1 MVELKRRSEMK
12 LLETAQYF
20 FDEAAERLGLENSLR
35 ELLRYPKLQLIVT
48 FPVVMDDGTTKHFVG
63 YRVQHHPV
71 FGPCKGGIRFHPD
84 VSLEEVQ
91 ALAILMTWKAG
102 IIGLPFSGAKGGV
115 CCNPKNLS
123 KNEFEQLVRR
133 FAAEISPLIGPERD
147 IPGPDL
153 HANEREMAWIVD
165 TLSMHHQ
172 ARFIPGLVTGK
183 PPILGGSAGRESA
196 TGRGGFFCALEA
208 LNKLSIPLEN
218 ARFVVQGFGNVGW
231 NFARFA
237 HDAGARIIGV
247 SDAQT
252 GLYNPEGIDVL
263 SAYRHKLATGSLVG
277 FSDAEGIS
285 NSELLELS
293 CEVLAPAAVEHQITE
308 ANVGRLRA
316 KIVVELAN
324 GPTTLEADHILY
336 ERDVLLVPDI
346 LANAGGITVSYL
358 EWTQD
363 RSFYFL
369 DAHRIDQNLEEFM
382 IRGFEKTWQTHLQE
396 GVDMRTAA
404 YVVALERVAAAA
416 RRRGLY
422 A

>member
-48 FPVVMDDGTTKHFVG
+48 FPVVLDNGTTRHFVG

-115 CCNPKNLS
+115 CCNPKSLS
-123 KNEFEQLVRR
+123 QDEFERLVRR
-133 FAAEISPLIGPERD
+133 FAAEIAPLIGPEQD

-165 TLSMHHQ
+165 TISMHHKAQ
-172 ARFIPGLVTGK
+172 FMPGLVTGK

-196 TGRGGFFCALEA
+196 TGRGGFFCAVEA
-208 LNKLSIPLEN
+208 LNKLAIPIER
-218 ARFVVQGFGNVGW
+218 ARFVIQGFGNVGW

-237 HDAGARIIGV
+237 RDAGARVIGV
-247 SDAQT
+247 SDSQT
-252 GLYNPEGIDVL
+252 GLYNPEGL
-263 SAYRHKLATGSLVG
+263 NLARLHQHKLETGSLVG
-277 FSDAEGIS
+277 FSEAESIS
-285 NSELLELS
+285 NSDLLQLS

-308 ANVGRLRA
+308 ENVGRIQA
-316 KIVVELAN
+316 KIIIEMAN
-324 GPTTLEADHILY
+324 GPTTLEADHLLY

-346 LANAGGITVSYL
+346 LANAGGVTVSYL

-363 RSFYFL
+363 RSFYFW
-369 DAHRIDQNLEEFM
+369 DAARIDHNLRIFM
-382 IRGFEKTWQTHLQE
+382 TQAFEKTWQAHLAE
-396 GVDMRTAA
+396 GVNMRTAA
-404 YVVALERVAAAA
+404 YLVALERVAAAA